1 MSATQAKVIIVWN
14 ISGISPV
21 SQVTLKVNTY
31 FVVTG
36 SGRGGLDHESGVKFP
51 YIHEVR
57 YLLENHVI
65 R

>member
-36 SGRGGLDHESGVKFP
+36 SGRGV
-51 YIHEVR
+51 
-57 YLLENHVI
+57 
-65 R
+65 

>member
-36 SGRGGLDHESGVKFP
+36 SGRGVWITNQGLNFRTLTKYVTFWR
-51 YIHEVR
+51 IT
-57 YLLENHVI
+57 
-65 R
+65 